1 MHYKFREID
10 FHFVSYYLFT
20 FFPQSGGEQKSTQPT
35 PSSSSLQPRSVTA
48 KGLFTFFKFGFFF
61 VKSTV
66 CLHFKIY
73 EDANDDLEKLHH
85 LRLQPEMSRL

>member
-1 MHYKFREID
+1 MNYKFHEID
-10 FHFVSYYLFT
+10 LHFVSYFFT

-61 VKSTV
+61 REINSF
-66 CLHFKIY
+66 LHFKIY
-73 EDANDDLEKLHH
+73 EDGNDDLEKLHH
-85 LRLQPEMSRL
+85 LPLQPEMSRL